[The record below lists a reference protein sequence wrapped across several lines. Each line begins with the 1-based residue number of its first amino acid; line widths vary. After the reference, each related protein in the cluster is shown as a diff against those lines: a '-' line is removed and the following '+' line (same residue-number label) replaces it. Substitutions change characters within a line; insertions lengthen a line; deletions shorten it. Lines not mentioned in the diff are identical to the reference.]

1 MAKKKKRKSV
11 DTCNQQHSHARP
23 TRNRLPV
30 HSFLT
35 FSSFIGSSISFLYF
49 FFFTPSATWLL
60 LAAAFVSREPGGL
73 RPGSC
78 SMEII
83 TATTSETYLP
93 PRKPFCQQVWSTITR
108 GSGWILHDQI
118 INPPVQGREPDR
130 NTSGESTLRGF
141 LALFFICYPPP
152 TDE

>member
-1 MAKKKKRKSV
+1 MAKKKKEVRR
-11 DTCNQQHSHARP
+11 HLYP
-23 TRNRLPV
+23 T
-30 HSFLT
+30 T
-35 FSSFIGSSISFLYF
+35 FTRTTYTQPASGTQLSNLF
-49 FFFTPSATWLL
+49 FFHRIQYIISVLFFFSPSATWLL